1 MSLGLGPLGSAPIG
15 ALWEGTGGGG
25 AAALE
30 AAPASVATAT
40 ASLTTEIRLA
50 TSATAVATATSS
62 LQLSRPS
69 LAMSRLPI
77 STGMAL
83 RTREQCKDIAY
94 KIVNR
99 HHAFV
104 LGKG

>member
-1 MSLGLGPLGSAPIG
+1 MVSLSCGCCRDCASRQVCVCSDPPLLPCTAVSAP
-15 ALWEGTGGGG
+15 
-25 AAALE
+25 
-30 AAPASVATAT
+30 
-40 ASLTTEIRLA
+40 
-50 TSATAVATATSS
+50 

-83 RTREQCKDIAY
+83 RTREQCKDIAH

>member
-1 MSLGLGPLGSAPIG
+1 MCVCSDPPLLPC
-15 ALWEGTGGGG
+15 
-25 AAALE
+25 
-30 AAPASVATAT
+30 
-40 ASLTTEIRLA
+40 
-50 TSATAVATATSS
+50 TAVSSS

-83 RTREQCKDIAY
+83 RTREQCKDIAH